1 MNDIEKLVAENKIKK
16 QLAHYCKGI
25 DTKDWALVRSCFG
38 DNHEH
43 QHGQFKGS
51 LDEFVGFASNNMNHV
66 SMSQHSLSNFIITI
80 NDDGVSAKSETSFL
94 AVHLIDA
101 SVTEDIF
108 FNIQG
113 QDNDW
118 IVFGSYVDQWVFQD
132 GQWLIIK
139 RAARHNWERI
149 EPSKGR

>member
-1 MNDIEKLVAENKIKK
+1 MNDIEKLVAENTIKK
-16 QLAHYCKGI
+16 QLANYCKGV
-25 DTKDWALVRSCFG
+25 DTKDWSLVRSCFG

-43 QHGQFKGS
+43 QHGQFNGS
-51 LDEFVGFASNNMNHV
+51 LDEFVSFASSNMTHV

-80 NDDGVSAKSETSFL
+80 NDDGLSAKSEVSFH

-101 SVTEDIF
+101 SVTADLF

-118 IVFGSYVDQWVFQD
+118 IVLGSYVDQWTFKD

-139 RAARHNWERI
+139 RNARHNWERI